1 MTAEEEA
8 TARAKVKG
16 KFNDP
21 EAEDKIIILIK
32 ILNDDTTQQQQ
43 PVKTT
48 VEIQIQTTGKGFKQ
62 RESKRQNKDFTE
74 LNL

>member
-21 EAEDKIIILIK
+21 DAEDKIITLIK

-48 VEIQIQTTGKGFKQ
+48 VEI
-62 RESKRQNKDFTE
+62 
-74 LNL
+74 